1 MRFERLWHPRPV
13 RREIRI
19 VLSWVALGVG
29 TIMVIGSL
37 IEILRI
43 SDAQQR
49 SGFASSAGL
58 LHGLVMG
65 EVVVLVLLA
74 VALLYVVGKRRLMI
88 LAGVVFVIGL
98 VDVIFTAQAGVI
110 P

>member
-1 MRFERLWHPRPV
+1 
-13 RREIRI
+13 
-19 VLSWVALGVG
+19 
-29 TIMVIGSL
+29 
-37 IEILRI
+37 
-43 SDAQQR
+43 
-49 SGFASSAGL
+49 
-58 LHGLVMG
+58 MG